1 MDGCAAARG
10 ASSPWGS
17 CRLNPERPVVGLLEL
32 LHARAERRGRAV
44 LGEVV
49 LDEAQAQVVPGA
61 LREHLAAYEAR
72 RGAHAA
78 GEILEAQAE
87 AAGIEV
93 TGGGTAQE
101 GIQLAQAPILAAV
114 VAQVLPRLEP
124 RRDRLCRRD
133 GGAFVRQQLAQCR
146 PRAGLP
152 VVVVAAQ
159 LSDEAPQIGATR

>member
-1 MDGCAAARG
+1 MDGSAAARG

-17 CRLNPERPVVGLLEL
+17 CRLNAEGPVVGLLEL

-49 LDEAQAQVVPGA
+49 LDQAQAQVVPGA
-61 LREHLAAYEAR
+61 LREHLAAHESR

-78 GEILEAQAE
+78 GEVLEAQAE
-87 AAGIEV
+87 AAGVEV
-93 TGGGTAQE
+93 ARGGTAQE
-101 GIQLAQAPILAAV
+101 SIQLAQVTILAPV

-133 GGAFVRQQLAQCR
+133 GGAFVRQQFPQR
-146 PRAGLP
+146 RSRA
-152 VVVVAAQ
+152 
-159 LSDEAPQIGATR
+159 